1 MLEVQNLSIYIGTRC
16 LIKSLS
22 FTLNKEDKMAII
34 GEEGNGKSTLLKVL
48 MQDFSYATVSGTINT
63 HGYKIGYLK
72 QGLTCDELKKSAF
85 EYLFTTEENY
95 FNKINEFYQNLKLF
109 DLSDSILEQKM
120 HTLSGG
126 EKVKISLLKLLLEQN
141 DLIFLDEPT
150 NDLDIETLEW
160 LETFIK
166 KSKMPILFVS
176 HDEVLLENTANKIL
190 HIEQL
195 KRKQECFVTVSKT
208 NYSDYIQRRM
218 ENIEKQN
225 KIAHKEMHEYKEKE
239 KKLARVL
246 AKVEFDQRNVS
257 SGDPHTARLLKK
269 KMHSLK
275 AQEKRLQKEEITEE
289 RQTEEAIF
297 LEFPPV
303 KLPTKKIILDFSL
316 PELKNES
323 RVLARFVELR
333 VVGNEHIGIIGK
345 NGVGK
350 TTLLKCI
357 YQSLRK
363 RPDLKVG
370 YMPQDY
376 EEVFLVFSSLLEF
389 LTESKDQEKNTLA
402 RKYLGNM
409 NFTSEEMLADFS
421 KISNGMKAKLFFLKF
436 ILQECNVLLLDEPT
450 RNLSPLSTPIIRQVL
465 KNYTGVIISVSHDRK
480 YLEEVTPVLYRLTVH
495 GLEKN

>member
-303 KLPTKKIILDFSL
+303 KLQNKKIILDF
-316 PELKNES
+316 
-323 RVLARFVELR
+323 
-333 VVGNEHIGIIGK
+333 
-345 NGVGK
+345 
-350 TTLLKCI
+350 
-357 YQSLRK
+357 
-363 RPDLKVG
+363 
-370 YMPQDY
+370 
-376 EEVFLVFSSLLEF
+376 
-389 LTESKDQEKNTLA
+389 
-402 RKYLGNM
+402 
-409 NFTSEEMLADFS
+409 
-421 KISNGMKAKLFFLKF
+421 
-436 ILQECNVLLLDEPT
+436 
-450 RNLSPLSTPIIRQVL
+450 
-465 KNYTGVIISVSHDRK
+465 
-480 YLEEVTPVLYRLTVH
+480 
-495 GLEKN
+495 